1 MDPSGIRVVRHR
13 SELGEWELATRPAH
27 PALRGHV
34 TGYCGYRED
43 TPTRFRRREVASPL
57 VPLIISFGD
66 RIQVGVPGGPAR
78 TVTSFVAG
86 LYDRPVVT
94 EHDGRQHGIE
104 ALLTPLGAYTLLG
117 VPMGELTNQVV
128 ELGDLLGPGGAKL
141 TARLAETSSWG
152 ERLALFDDALAVR
165 LTAGLEPSPEVE
177 HVWNRLLQTHGG
189 LPVGG
194 LAGEVGW
201 SRRHLVARF
210 HQQVGLPPKVLA
222 RVLRFQRGV
231 RLLEAEAGRPA
242 GGAAGG
248 RRPGAGRS
256 WAELALACGYYDQAH
271 LNRDFREFAGCT
283 PTQFLAA
290 RLPGDAGVGAT

>member
-1 MDPSGIRVVRHR
+1 MDPNGIRVVRHR
-13 SELGEWELATRPAH
+13 SELGAWEMATRPAH

-34 TGYCGYRED
+34 AGYCGYLED

-57 VPLIISFGD
+57 VPLVISFGD
-66 RIQVGVPGGPAR
+66 RLQVGEPGGPAR

-104 ALLTPLGAYTLLG
+104 VLLTPLGAYTLLG
-117 VPMGELTNQVV
+117 VPMGELANQVV
-128 ELGDLLGPGGAKL
+128 DLGDLLGPGGGKL
-141 TARLAETSSWG
+141 IARLAETPAWD
-152 ERLALFDDALAVR
+152 ERLALLDDALAVR
-165 LTAGLEPSPEVE
+165 LAAGLEPSPEVE
-177 HVWNRLLQTHGG
+177 HVWNRLLQTHGR

-194 LAGEVGW
+194 LAAEVGW

-222 RVLRFQRGV
+222 RVLRFQRGL
-231 RLLEAEAGRPA
+231 RLLQAEAGRPA
-242 GGAAGG
+242 TGAGEG
-248 RRPGAGRS
+248 RGSSTGRS

-290 RLPGDAGVGAT
+290 RLPGGAGVGAA